1 MSKICKD
8 CNFINY
14 RKINKYTSLILI
26 EIGLYFGIY
35 YVEKEAEFFQYEILY
50 QIMPEISSS
59 FGSSLSFILLIIY
72 NIINKRKINK
82 NNLALLKI
90 NNTNELNW
98 KKKILLILLIS
109 IIAYSSI
116 MLNFYI
122 WINEGDENLFVL
134 YFIFLT
140 LFSNLLLK
148 TKLYRHHYFS
158 IIVIAIVD
166 FVTYL
171 TDEVLIDNNE
181 TEFKYSYS
189 LIILYII
196 IYCLELVLYK
206 YYMFIKYIQ
215 TYEILF
221 FEGLFLSVFLIITLI
236 ILIMKTEYIN
246 FWEYYEYIDPK
257 EIIIFSSLT
266 LLKFIYNILQLV
278 IIDYFSPFHIILTNL
293 IPENIVYFLKTGYE
307 TRDLIAGIVI
317 LIIDISM
324 ILLYVE
330 FIELNFLGLSKMT
343 KRNIELRAKYDA
355 MNNNINDI
363 IIDDNI
369 SLGGYELKLI
379 NEQMIDEN
387 SVTNE

>member
-59 FGSSLSFILLIIY
+59 FGSCLSFILLIIY

-82 NNLALLKI
+82 NNLALLKL

-215 TYEILF
+215 SYEILF

-266 LLKFIYNILQLV
+266 FLKFIYNILQLI

>member
-1 MSKICKD
+1 
-8 CNFINY
+8 
-14 RKINKYTSLILI
+14 
-26 EIGLYFGIY
+26 
-35 YVEKEAEFFQYEILY
+35 
-50 QIMPEISSS
+50 MPEISSS
-59 FGSSLSFILLIIY
+59 FGSCLSFILLIIY

-257 EIIIFSSLT
+257 EIIIFSSLI

>member
-59 FGSSLSFILLIIY
+59 FGSCLSFILLIIY

-158 IIVIAIVD
+158 IIAIAIVD

-266 LLKFIYNILQLV
+266 LLKFIYNILQLI

>member
-59 FGSSLSFILLIIY
+59 FGSCLSFILLIIY

-82 NNLALLKI
+82 NNLALLKL

-215 TYEILF
+215 SYEILF

-246 FWEYYEYIDPK
+246 FWEYYEYIDIK

-266 LLKFIYNILQLV
+266 FLKFIYNILQLI

>member
-59 FGSSLSFILLIIY
+59 FGSCLSFILLIIY

-257 EIIIFSSLT
+257 EIIIFSSLI

>member
-59 FGSSLSFILLIIY
+59 FGSCLSFILLIIY

-266 LLKFIYNILQLV
+266 LLKFIYNILQLI

>member
-59 FGSSLSFILLIIY
+59 FGSTLSFILLIIY

-257 EIIIFSSLT
+257 EIIIFSSLI
-266 LLKFIYNILQLV
+266 LLKFIYNILQLI